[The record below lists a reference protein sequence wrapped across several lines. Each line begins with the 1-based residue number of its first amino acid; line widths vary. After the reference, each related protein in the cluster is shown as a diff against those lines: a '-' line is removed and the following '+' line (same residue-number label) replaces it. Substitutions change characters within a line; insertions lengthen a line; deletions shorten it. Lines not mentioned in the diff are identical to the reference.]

1 MRELK
6 LTDFQINT
14 CVWLT
19 ELCHALGRPATL
31 DDMLEAA
38 WNRLAELG
46 FDWVWFPSLWQRG
59 ETLMKALYRP
69 HQVESRY
76 AESALEGWG
85 RVTGKMRK
93 SFQG

>member
-1 MRELK
+1 LATCFYPLSHGGEGARAILTYMRELK

-38 WNRLAELG
+38 
-46 FDWVWFPSLWQRG
+46 
-59 ETLMKALYRP
+59 
-69 HQVESRY
+69 
-76 AESALEGWG
+76 
-85 RVTGKMRK
+85 
-93 SFQG
+93 